1 MRRFVDSSPNARS
14 RFWAAALVVVLVVAG
29 MPAVV
34 LAGHQPTA
42 VPSYT
47 GCLSP
52 GGDLTDVA
60 AGDVPRRPCGGNKT
74 EVHLSGGD
82 ITAVLAG
89 DGLTGGAVEGE
100 ATLAVNT
107 RTIQARVGGTCAEG
121 SSIREVAQD
130 GSVVCE
136 PDDTGLAHNPQQ
148 VALLRWYEARH
159 PFVLGVG
166 DGPRG
171 VAFDGENIWVANS
184 GDGGAGNSVSVFRT
198 SDGRLV
204 QQWPAF
210 SNGPSAMAFDGRLM
224 WVTNTRDDT
233 VGPFF
238 LDLGPLTP
246 VPVGDQPGGIA
257 FDGTNIW
264 VTNTGDHTVTRIDT
278 TTSTVTGT
286 FPVGAGPIGIAFDGS
301 ALWVANSGDS
311 TVTKLRPS
319 DGATI
324 GTFPVATAPMG
335 VAFDG
340 ANIWVA
346 SLGDLLA
353 ETPGSLTKLR
363 AADGA
368 TLGTFSPNFGPT
380 AVAFD
385 GANIWV
391 TNFAGG
397 VTKLRAADGTILG
410 TFSTG
415 GVGSFAVAFDGTS
428 IWVTNFNTD
437 TVAKL

>member
-1 MRRFVDSSPNARS
+1 MT
-14 RFWAAALVVVLVVAG
+14 L
-29 MPAVV
+29 V
-34 LAGHQPTA
+34 LALIAAPAAVIGGHQPTSVA
-42 VPSYT
+42 SYT

-52 GGDLTDVA
+52 GGDLTDLTE
-60 AGDVPRRPCGGNKT
+60 GDQPKAECKGNKT

-82 ITAVLAG
+82 ITGVLAG
-89 DGLTGGAVEGE
+89 DGLTGGAIEGE

-107 RTIQARVGGTCAEG
+107 RTIQARIDGTCAEG

-148 VALLRWYEARH
+148 VALLRWYEARQPLTLH
-159 PFVLGVG
+159 IG
-166 DGPRG
+166 DGPQG

-184 GDGGAGNSVSVFRT
+184 GDGALGNSVSVFRA
-198 SDGRLV
+198 SDSRFV
-204 QQWPAF
+204 EQWSAL
-210 SNGPSAMAFDGRLM
+210 SNGPSAMAFDGHLM
-224 WVTNTRDDT
+224 WVANTRDDT
-233 VGPFF
+233 VRPF
-238 LDLGPLTP
+238 LLAVGPLP
-246 VPVGDQPGGIA
+246 DVLVGDQPRGIA

-264 VTNTGDHTVTRIDT
+264 VTNTGDHTVTRIDA

-286 FPVGAGPIGIAFDGS
+286 FPVGVGPVGIAFDGS
-301 ALWVANSGDS
+301 SLWVANSGDS

-324 GTFPVATAPMG
+324 GTFPVDIAPMG

-346 SLGDLLA
+346 SLGDLVA
-353 ETPGSLTKLR
+353 GTPGSLTKLR
-363 AADGA
+363 ASDGA
-368 TLGTFSPNFGPT
+368 NLGTFSPNFGPT

-410 TFSTG
+410 TFSSG
-415 GVGSFAVAFDGTS
+415 GVGSFAVAFDGAS